1 MKWRGEFFVD
11 LALPFG
17 LRSAVLAFSSIADL
31 LEWILK
37 HKYCLN
43 SLLHYMDDFQ
53 TLELAYLLKQYWHL
67 CALVWRMGYPPF
79 TQRNWR
85 GPLIVWLYLGLSWI
99 YLLFGP
105 LFLDCINAVLDAWS
119 TKNHRTRREL
129 EYRVGNLT
137 HACKVIPQGW
147 TFFQHMIFLLYAF
160 WRDHH
165 PIRLNQEFRLDGK
178 TFLGGV
184 SFCFRGMAS
193 VFRSPLCGLPYRIF
207 MFHATFI

>member
-1 MKWRGEFFVD
+1 MAKFDINSAYRNVPVHSDDQFLFHMKWRGEFFVD

-37 HKYCLN
+37 HKYGLN

-85 GPLIVWLYLGLSWI
+85 GPLIV
-99 YLLFGP
+99 
-105 LFLDCINAVLDAWS
+105 
-119 TKNHRTRREL
+119 
-129 EYRVGNLT
+129 
-137 HACKVIPQGW
+137 
-147 TFFQHMIFLLYAF
+147 
-160 WRDHH
+160 
-165 PIRLNQEFRLDGK
+165 
-178 TFLGGV
+178 
-184 SFCFRGMAS
+184 
-193 VFRSPLCGLPYRIF
+193 
-207 MFHATFI
+207 